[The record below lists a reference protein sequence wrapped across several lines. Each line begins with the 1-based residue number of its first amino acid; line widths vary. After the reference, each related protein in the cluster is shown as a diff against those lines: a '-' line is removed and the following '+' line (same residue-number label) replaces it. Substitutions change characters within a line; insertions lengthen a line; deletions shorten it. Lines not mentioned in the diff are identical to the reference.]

1 MGMTRML
8 PPNTTGT
15 DMITVNGRT
24 YAAAA
29 GAFIDVPDFD
39 AVVMAANGW
48 VNASV
53 GGAGTT
59 AQRPVRPAANTVYMD
74 TSLSL
79 LIIWDGK
86 AWRNKITGAA
96 V

>member
-1 MGMTRML
+1 MSTTRVL

-24 YAAAA
+24 YSAVA
-29 GAFIDVPDFD
+29 GGFLDVPDFD
-39 AVVMAANGW
+39 AAVMLANGW
-48 VNASV
+48 IRGALGGSGPTAS
-53 GGAGTT
+53 
-59 AQRPVRPAANTVYMD
+59 RPIKPPTNTIFMD

-79 LIIWDGK
+79 LIVWDGK

>member
-1 MGMTRML
+1 MPNIRVL

-15 DMITVNGRT
+15 DTITVNGRT
-24 YAAAA
+24 YSATA
-29 GAFIDVPDFD
+29 GGFLDVPDFD
-39 AVVMAANGW
+39 AAVMLANGW
-48 VNASV
+48 VR
-53 GGAGTT
+53 GAGGGSGAT
-59 AQRPVRPAANTVYMD
+59 AARPVKPPVNTVFMD

-79 LIIWDGK
+79 LIVWDGK